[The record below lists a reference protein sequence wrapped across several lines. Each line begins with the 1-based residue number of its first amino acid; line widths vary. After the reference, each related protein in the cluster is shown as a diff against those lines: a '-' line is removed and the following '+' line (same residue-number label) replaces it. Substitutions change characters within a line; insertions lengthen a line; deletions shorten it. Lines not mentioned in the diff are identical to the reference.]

1 MVEVVAE
8 DQAAAQ
14 RHSHRGRDGR
24 ECPSEISYS
33 LKSFNFEGVLI
44 EILDQHQVDGTRIA
58 ILVLAFHINQA
69 AQRKR
74 QIR

>member
-14 RHSHRGRDGR
+14 RHSHRGRNGR
-24 ECPSEISYS
+24 ECPSEIPYS
-33 LKSFNFEGVLI
+33 LKSLNFERALI

-58 ILVLAFHINQA
+58 ILVLAFHVS
-69 AQRKR
+69 
-74 QIR
+74 